1 MSQTECLVNDNPI
14 KVLTKEDIK
23 QTFST
28 ADYAKLVKQCSLI
41 EMKDNKQHYS
51 IWLKDKCNEIHLLL
65 KDKSSKSCTYLG
77 CLEGIKFDVV
87 LENSF
92 FDSIKDYLKEGKNED
107 DSSGD
112 NRFSTSVNSS
122 VLSGEKVS
130 AQ

>member
-130 AQ
+130 A

>member
-23 QTFST
+23 QTFSI

-130 AQ
+130 A